1 MAEWQQAMSSREFA
15 EWWAYYQLDPFGPER
30 ADLRNAALMAL
41 IAEMFRDPK
50 KRGNPFTPEDFMPSF
65 DGEERA
71 PRNGGVERPGPEEL
85 YQRIRSWAAV
95 AGGKRGVSE

>member
-1 MAEWQQAMSSREFA
+1 MSSREFA

-50 KRGNPFTPEDFMPSF
+50 KRGKPFEPEDFMPSF
-65 DGEERA
+65 DTFQEGEEPSWKGR
-71 PRNGGVERPGPEEL
+71 GPEEL
-85 YQRIRSWAAV
+85 YQKLRAWAV
-95 AGGKRGVSE
+95 AAGGRRAEE